1 MAGRIPRTLWTHRMK
16 IEGPLTGIEVP
27 CERILRTLPKWFGDE
42 DSLLAYARATSHQP
56 SFVVSSEGR
65 AVGFLSLQAH
75 FPGSWEVTCIAVDA
89 EHRGQGLGKRLH
101 EHAEQWLVSQG
112 ASLLQ
117 VKTLAAS
124 HPSTAYAQTRAFY
137 CALGY
142 QPVEVFPTLWAA
154 HLPVLQLIK
163 ALPGAV

>member
-1 MAGRIPRTLWTHRMK
+1 MT
-16 IEGPLTGIEVP
+16 IEGQLTGIEDQ
-27 CERILRTLPKWFGDE
+27 CEGILRTLPKWFGDE
-42 DSLLAYARATSHQP
+42 ASLQEYARATAHQP
-56 SFVVSSEGR
+56 SFVVSRQGR

-75 FPGSWEVTCIAVDA
+75 FPGSWEVTCVAMDA

-101 EHAEQWLVSQG
+101 EHVEQWLLGQG

-124 HPSTAYAQTRAFY
+124 HPSAEYAETRAFY
-137 CALGY
+137 LALGY
-142 QPVEVFPTLWAA
+142 KPVEVFPTLWAA

-163 ALPGAV
+163 ALPGAA